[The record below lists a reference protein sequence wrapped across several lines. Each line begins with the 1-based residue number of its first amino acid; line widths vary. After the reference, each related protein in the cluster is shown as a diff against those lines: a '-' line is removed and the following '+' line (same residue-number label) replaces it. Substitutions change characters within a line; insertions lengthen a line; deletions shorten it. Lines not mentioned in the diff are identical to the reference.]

1 MDADHPKV
9 PQTRTRAD
17 APTCP
22 EFAEPPEANPHSTV
36 EMFSPSD
43 DGSRIALVGAK
54 FNFHNA

>member
-9 PQTRTRAD
+9 PQTGAWAD

-22 EFAEPPEANPHSTV
+22 EFAEPPKTNPDSTV

-43 DGSRIALVGAK
+43 DGSRIALIGAK
-54 FNFHNA
+54 FNFHKA